1 MQRIWTVYKESSLML
16 KITVALLLGVAAGFL
31 FGSTIEIIQ
40 PLGDLLMRLLKFLII
55 PLVLFTLMAGVNQT
69 RPGELGRMGGKV
81 LLYYV
86 LTSAFA
92 LVIGITVASFFNPGT
107 GLTIPE
113 GAKVDVPEAPS
124 FTELLLGIV
133 PVNIFEAL
141 LNLDLLAIIFTALI
155 FGFAVSAMR
164 HAEEDEEKGMGDV
177 LFRLI
182 EAGEK
187 ASIKIMEWVLLY
199 LPIGIFA
206 IIAVTVGSQG
216 AESLTTLGKLILV
229 VYAGL
234 LVQLIIY
241 GLLLALFKVSPLA
254 FFTQA
259 RTAMLTAFA
268 TQSSLGTLP
277 VTINAA
283 RNIGLKEGLYGF
295 SLPLGAT
302 INMDGAAIRIGA
314 SAIFAANVVGI
325 DLSMAAIIGIV
336 LTGTLAS
343 IGTAGVPGAGLI
355 TISTVLLQA
364 GLPLEVVALIGSVD
378 AILGM
383 GATATNVTGDLVGTT
398 IIHQSDKESEP
409 VVS

>member
-1 MQRIWTVYKESSLML
+1 MRNLWAVYRETSLML
-16 KITVALLLGVAAGFL
+16 KITAALVLGVIAGLL
-31 FGSTIEIIQ
+31 FGSSVEVIQ

-69 RPGELGRMGGKV
+69 NPGQLGKMGGKV
-81 LLYYV
+81 LLYYI

-92 LVIGITVASFFNPGT
+92 LTIGIFVASFFNPGT
-107 GLTIPE
+107 GLSIPRAAE
-113 GAKVDVPEAPS
+113 VEVPEAPS

-141 LNLDLLAIIFTALI
+141 LNLDLLAIIFTALV
-155 FGFAVSAMR
+155 FGFAVAAMR
-164 HAEEDEEKGMGDV
+164 HGAEGEERRMGDV
-177 LFRLI
+177 LYKSI

-206 IIAVTVGSQG
+206 IIAATVGSQG
-216 AESLTTLGKLILV
+216 TESLMTLGKLIMV

-234 LVQLIIY
+234 LVQLVIY
-241 GLLLALFKVSPLA
+241 GLLLAFFKVSPLA
-254 FFTQA
+254 FFKQA

-325 DLSMAAIIGIV
+325 DLSMTALIGIV

-398 IIHQSDKESEP
+398 IIHQTDNERDP
-409 VVS
+409 VAS